1 MLKFITAQADQA
13 TIHRET
19 DAHSHN
25 DTRGRWAAGS
35 EGWSA
40 RIVGYDSFRA
50 KPTARSAPP
59 GRRVAGPDVMMGK
72 SRSFPR
78 VRVGVLLLA
87 LLFAA
92 ISTEA
97 SVHAA
102 SEAIAGVQSPAGS
115 VNRSPSNVNTE
126 AEVDFDQGAF
136 RGGRR
141 RLLASSTLC
150 ADSEHV
156 QAGTCVS
163 CPMDSGG
170 IDRENNV
177 AGDVSSCLLYTSPSP
192 RD

>member
-1 MLKFITAQADQA
+1 MTFYLYFLLISSSRQEVLKFITAQADQA

-35 EGWSA
+35 EVWSA

-102 SEAIAGVQSPAGS
+102 SEAIAGV
-115 VNRSPSNVNTE
+115 
-126 AEVDFDQGAF
+126 
-136 RGGRR
+136 
-141 RLLASSTLC
+141 
-150 ADSEHV
+150 
-156 QAGTCVS
+156 
-163 CPMDSGG
+163 
-170 IDRENNV
+170 
-177 AGDVSSCLLYTSPSP
+177 
-192 RD
+192 